1 MKRTVYY
8 RVIII
13 SFLALMFMSCKYAQA
28 KVLDRIVAVVNDDI
42 ILYSELKKEVEMFK
56 KTVRGRIPLPDSVLE
71 RQVLERM
78 IQEKLVDQEM
88 KRLNISVDDA
98 TVEAAIERI
107 KANNGWTDEQFRY
120 VLQQRGMTYD
130 DFKSE
135 VKKDLQRSRLM
146 DRVFQSKT
154 VITDDQIDEY
164 LKKHGKELGPSN
176 KVNLSVIFIPKA
188 ESINK
193 SPEDILR
200 EIRNGADF
208 YQMARRYSKGPGASD
223 GGRLGWIK
231 IDELAEPLKEA
242 LKNMKPGDVSP
253 VISMESG
260 YFIVKL
266 EEVEEH
272 KADDGA
278 LNVSKAERE
287 RIRQMLF
294 KKEINRKFREWLDDL
309 MEKSYIRISL

>member
-1 MKRTVYY
+1 MKKVICYPI
-8 RVIII
+8 III
-13 SFLALMFMSCKYAQA
+13 SFMVSILALCEYSQA
-28 KVLDRIVAVVNDDI
+28 RVLDRIVAVVNDDI

-56 KTVRGRIPLPDSVLE
+56 KTARGRIPLPDSVLE
-71 RQVLERM
+71 RQMLEKM

-98 TVEAAIERI
+98 TVEATIERI
-107 KANNGWTDEQFRY
+107 KANNGWTDDQFRY
-120 VLQQRGMTYD
+120 VLQQRGMTYE

-164 LKKHGKELGPSN
+164 LRKHGKELGSSR
-176 KVNLSVIFIPKA
+176 VNLSVIFIPKS

-193 SPEDILR
+193 SPEDILK
-200 EIRNGADF
+200 EIKGGADF
-208 YQMARRYSKGPGASD
+208 YQMAKRYSKGPGASE
-223 GGRLGWIK
+223 GGKLGWIK

-242 LKNMKPGDVSP
+242 LKNMKPGDISP
-253 VISMESG
+253 VIPMESG

-266 EEVEEH
+266 EQVEEH
-272 KADDGA
+272 KADDSNI
-278 LNVSKAERE
+278 NVSKAERE

-294 KKEINRKFREWLDDL
+294 KKEINRKFREWLNDL